1 MLLAPQHLQQLAQR
15 AEGLLYYHIRTA
27 TPFVW
32 GGRRLEIE
40 KALLASGI
48 FRVRALEAIMPD
60 GLVVSYSGSNDPGPI
75 HGANGAKDEA
85 RPWPPPQPSP
95 NNCPPPVTIY

>member
-27 TPFVW
+27 TPYVW
-32 GGRRLEIE
+32 GVRRLEIE

-60 GLVVSYSGSNDPGPI
+60 GLVVSYSGSNDAEPI
-75 HGANGAKDEA
+75 HGGNAAKDGSRA
-85 RPWPPPQPSP
+85 WPERTPSRGD
-95 NNCPPPVTIY
+95 CRRSR